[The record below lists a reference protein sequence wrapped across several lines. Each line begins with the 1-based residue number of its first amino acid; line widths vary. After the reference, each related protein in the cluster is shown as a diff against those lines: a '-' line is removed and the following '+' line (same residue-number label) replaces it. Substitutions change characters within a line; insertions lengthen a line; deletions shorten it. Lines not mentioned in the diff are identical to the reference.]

1 MSVIVCRQKRAANP
15 YYIEGLG
22 INIYS
27 AQELCY
33 AVYHHPLLFTDGF
46 VDGELL
52 EFVREE
58 LGMGF
63 AAARLEQRQKSGD
76 RSEELLFQLMQECDY
91 YTTVELNRLR
101 QTFAALKKLPP
112 LEYAKEKADYLA
124 EYKQY
129 GKAIAGYEEI
139 LEAADEKKDIQVTK
153 RIWNNLGACYARIFR
168 FRKAMD
174 AYDKACKGEK
184 DVKILEKMYYLTCLD
199 SSVGLK
205 EPYRSMVSEEMK
217 QGWDK
222 EFQTAQVRAEE
233 SAGLKKLQTLFGEDS
248 VRRMEGAGR
257 QVEEWKQE
265 YRSMA

>member
-1 MSVIVCRQKRAANP
+1 MSVILCRQKRAGNP

-22 INIYS
+22 IHIYS

-33 AVYHHPLLFTDGF
+33 AVYHHPLLFMDGF
-46 VDGELL
+46 VDGNLL

-91 YTTVELNRLR
+91 YTTMELNKLR

-129 GKAIAGYEEI
+129 GKAIAG
-139 LEAADEKKDIQVTK
+139 
-153 RIWNNLGACYARIFR
+153 
-168 FRKAMD
+168 
-174 AYDKACKGEK
+174 
-184 DVKILEKMYYLTCLD
+184 
-199 SSVGLK
+199 
-205 EPYRSMVSEEMK
+205 
-217 QGWDK
+217 
-222 EFQTAQVRAEE
+222 
-233 SAGLKKLQTLFGEDS
+233 
-248 VRRMEGAGR
+248 
-257 QVEEWKQE
+257 
-265 YRSMA
+265 

>member
-91 YTTVELNRLR
+91 YTTVE
-101 QTFAALKKLPP
+101 
-112 LEYAKEKADYLA
+112 
-124 EYKQY
+124 
-129 GKAIAGYEEI
+129 
-139 LEAADEKKDIQVTK
+139 
-153 RIWNNLGACYARIFR
+153 
-168 FRKAMD
+168 
-174 AYDKACKGEK
+174 
-184 DVKILEKMYYLTCLD
+184 
-199 SSVGLK
+199 
-205 EPYRSMVSEEMK
+205 
-217 QGWDK
+217 
-222 EFQTAQVRAEE
+222 
-233 SAGLKKLQTLFGEDS
+233 
-248 VRRMEGAGR
+248 
-257 QVEEWKQE
+257 
-265 YRSMA
+265 